1 MTESLSG
8 ALYCIPADDRETWV
22 QVGMAIRSALG
33 DTGFE
38 LWDQWSR
45 QAANYK
51 TADAK
56 AVWRSID
63 STGGITIGTLYH
75 LARDHGW
82 RGMAPEAPGLTL
94 EERRRRT
101 EESRHQEEA
110 RHRAAERAGR
120 IATKLLGEAELL
132 PHPYLAAKGFPEAN
146 GLVITKDNLLLVP
159 MRNVKT
165 GAVQSLQTITPDG
178 QKRFL
183 AGGRAKGGVFNLGRS
198 STRWYCEGYATGLSV
213 QAALRRMY
221 RDDQV
226 VVCFSA
232 ANLAHVANPAPSS
245 PRPPHVI
252 ADHDLYK
259 CGNKCCGHTWSKV
272 GLPFDIACPQCG
284 RSVVPPAGEKN
295 AVITSLPYW
304 MPPEPGDAN
313 DFHQKHG
320 VEALANALREVLQT
334 TS

>member
-1 MTESLSG
+1 MTETLH
-8 ALYCIPADDRETWV
+8 APLYSIPADDRETWV
-22 QVGMAIRSALG
+22 QVGMALHAELG
-33 DTGFE
+33 AAGFD
-38 LWDQWSR
+38 LWDSWSR
-45 QAANYK
+45 QSESYK
-51 TADAK
+51 SADAK
-56 AVWRSID
+56 AVWRGFKQH
-63 STGGITIGTLYH
+63 GGITIASLYH
-75 LARDHGW
+75 LAKLHGW
-82 RGMAPEAPGLTL
+82 QGEAPVAL
-94 EERRRRT
+94 ELSSEEKLRRV
-101 EESRHQEEA
+101 EESLREGVA
-110 RHRAAERAGR
+110 RDRAAERAAQV
-120 IATKLLGEAELL
+120 ATKMLGEAELL

-146 GLVITKDNLLLVP
+146 GLVIAKDNLLLVP

-245 PRPPHVI
+245 PRPRYVI

-272 GLPFDIACPQCG
+272 GLPFDTTCPQCG

-313 DFHQKHG
+313 DFHQAHG
-320 VEALANALREVLQT
+320 IHALAEGLREALRNG
-334 TS
+334 